1 MHYEP
6 NIDYYIG
13 IDYNFIDHQ
22 NPSIDE
28 ILPVLND
35 LFMKTE
41 VALNDLTGA
50 CSRNHLDNAK
60 DQASEIYHK
69 VAKLRED
76 YLEITTHLYQVV

>member
-6 NIDYYIG
+6 DIDYYVG
-13 IDYNFIDHQ
+13 IDYNFIDYY

-41 VALNDLTGA
+41 V
-50 CSRNHLDNAK
+50 H
-60 DQASEIYHK
+60 
-69 VAKLRED
+69 
-76 YLEITTHLYQVV
+76 